1 MYEYKCKLLRIVDGD
16 TIDVDIDLG
25 FSIHQKNRVRLFGI
39 DTPEVRTRDVD
50 EKAKGFA
57 AKIRLT
63 ELLPEEFVIQTK
75 YDNRGKYGRVLGTLI
90 VNNQNINEQLVEEG
104 HAIRI

>member
-25 FSIHQKNRVRLFGI
+25 FSIHQKNRIRLSGI
-39 DTPEVRTRDVD
+39 DTPEIRTRDTV
-50 EKAKGFA
+50 EKKRGFA
-57 AKIRLT
+57 AKNRLA
-63 ELLPEEFVIQTK
+63 ELLPEEFIIRTK

-90 VNNQNINEQLVEEG
+90 VDDVNINELLVLEG
-104 HAIRI
+104 HAIKI